1 MSHGFMNLER
11 SGGRIIMPLPN
22 TEVRRRTWRLRPHL
36 RARHGER
43 GVAALEFS
51 LLLPMAVV
59 LMLGTLQAAQVLIAQ
74 RELLGAAQ
82 TGARAGSAFGSTTAQ
97 VKSAVTTFLSSSTI
111 GEDHEVVIAGVGS
124 DSTGDTLVTV
134 TVKHEFPLMLKI
146 PAVAGWESGTLPLE
160 ASVTF
165 RHE

>member
-1 MSHGFMNLER
+1 
-11 SGGRIIMPLPN
+11 MPLPN
-22 TEVRRRTWRLRPHL
+22 SELRRRTWRLRPHQ
-36 RARHGER
+36 RTHHGER
-43 GVAALEFS
+43 GIAALELSFM
-51 LLLPMAVV
+51 LPMAVI
-59 LMLGTLQAAQVLIAQ
+59 LMLGVLQAAQMLIAQ

-124 DSTGDTLVTV
+124 ASTGDTLVTV

-146 PAVAGWESGTLPLE
+146 PALAGWESGTFPLE

>member
-1 MSHGFMNLER
+1 
-11 SGGRIIMPLPN
+11 MPFPN
-22 TEVRRRTWRLRPHL
+22 SVFRRRTWRPRPHL
-36 RARHGER
+36 RTHHGER
-43 GVAALEFS
+43 GIAALELSFM
-51 LLLPMAVV
+51 LPAAVI
-59 LMLGTLQAAQVLIAQ
+59 LMLGVLQAAQMLIAQ

-97 VKSAVTTFLSSSTI
+97 VKSAVTTFLSSSNI

-124 DSTGDTLVTV
+124 EATGDTLVTV

-146 PAVAGWESGTLPLE
+146 PALAGWDSGTFPLE